1 MSTLRTTPAPPRSTH
16 AGLVDGLLGV
26 LVFSATLP
34 ATRIALEALDPYAL
48 TAARAALAGLAAGCY
63 LIAARRPF
71 PVREDMPA
79 LLTAALMLVLGFPVL
94 MAVATVTLQAS
105 HGAVVMGVLPLATAV
120 AAVLF
125 AGERP
130 SPGFWAASVAGAALV
145 IAFTLTRSG
154 GAGVALADTM
164 LIAAV
169 AAASIGYAVS
179 GRLSRRMDGLDV
191 IAWACVAALPFAA
204 AALLA
209 LGPNLIAAPAA
220 PRHWI
225 ALVYLGVMAQFLGF
239 LWWNRG
245 LAAGGVAKVGQIQL
259 MQTFFTLAIA
269 AALLGESITLDMI
282 LFALAVAACVV
293 VARRMRVN

>member
-105 HGAVVMGVLPLATAV
+105 HGAVVMGVLPLATVV

-169 AAASIGYAVS
+169 AAASMGYAVS